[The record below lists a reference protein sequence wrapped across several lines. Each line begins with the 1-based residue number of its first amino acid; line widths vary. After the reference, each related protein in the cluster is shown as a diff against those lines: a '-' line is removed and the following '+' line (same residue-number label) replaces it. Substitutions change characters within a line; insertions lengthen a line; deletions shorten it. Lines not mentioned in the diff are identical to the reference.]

1 MHAYP
6 WTKAARRIGGAA
18 LLGCLV
24 WLPAPQASAADTFTI
39 NVATDQFASVHLQV
53 RVTAAHRAGYLQ
65 EGSQYLP
72 SPEWQYVDSLLC
84 GQTTREI
91 EVWADPRA
99 ARTGT
104 PEAPAGRLYA
114 AFAVMQGQQV
124 IGQGRVERDISGGGN
139 VRGFTHLV
147 GQDFVLVIN
156 RECK

>member
-1 MHAYP
+1 MHL
-6 WTKAARRIGGAA
+6 TTAATVLRRIGGAA
-18 LLGCLV
+18 LLGLLA
-24 WLPAPQASAADTFTI
+24 WLPAQPAPAADTFTI
-39 NVATDQFASVHLQV
+39 DVTTDPFASVHLQV

-72 SPEWQYVDSLLC
+72 APEWQYVDSLLC

-99 ARTGT
+99 ARSGT
-104 PEAPAGRLYA
+104 QEAPAGRLYA
-114 AFAVMQGQQV
+114 AFAVMLGQQV

-147 GQDFVLVIN
+147 GQDFVLIIN